1 MQKNKIIYNNNNPH
15 FLQSHLEL
23 FLHLTHG
30 PFYMTASVLSVD
42 DNGNTVIVQD
52 RERMGDVE
60 TPCPLESNR
69 PDLNHGS
76 AR

>member
-1 MQKNKIIYNNNNPH
+1 M
-15 FLQSHLEL
+15 
-23 FLHLTHG
+23 
-30 PFYMTASVLSVD
+30 LSID
-42 DNGNTVIVQD
+42 DNGNTAIVQD

-60 TPCPLESNR
+60 IPCPSGSNR